1 MTSRRREMGGEIAIA
16 ERRARRVEREVINIT
31 FYAQ

>member
-1 MTSRRREMGGEIAIA
+1 MTSRRREMGGEIA
-16 ERRARRVEREVINIT
+16 ERRARRVEREVVNIT